1 MRFEFDA
8 NQTYQ
13 REAIDAVVRLF
24 EGQSRV
30 QANLEFSGDTNFA
43 AVPNRLDLGDSQVRL
58 NLAQVIVDTGAQ
70 AFDWN
75 GFFNF
80 SVEMETG
87 TGKTYIY
94 LRTVLEL
101 FQQYGMR
108 KFIVVVPSVAIREG
122 VLKTLQMTE
131 AHFKNLYQNVPYR
144 YCVYDSANLS
154 QVRQFALSG
163 SVEIMVMT
171 LASFNKASNVIRQST
186 DRLQGETPIHLIQ
199 AARPIL
205 ILDEPQRMESD
216 LSVASLS
223 SLSPLFALRYSAT
236 HRNAYNLV
244 YQLTPYDAYREGLV
258 KQIEVAGFEES
269 AGMSRAFVEV
279 KSLQSQRS
287 RVTAR
292 LAVHKLQKN
301 GAVKLTTLTVKAGD
315 DLAAKTNLPM
325 YEGYRVREL
334 DLGWGYVSLKTV
346 WRCGKANRA
355 VPTKPQ
361 CLKHK
366 SAIR

>member
-43 AVPNRLDLGDSQVRL
+43 AVPNRLDLGDNQVRL
-58 NLAQVIVDTGAQ
+58 NLAQVIVDTGVQ

-94 LRTVLEL
+94 LRTALEL

-131 AHFKNLYQNVPYR
+131 AHFKKPVSE
-144 YCVYDSANLS
+144 C
-154 QVRQFALSG
+154 ALS
-163 SVEIMVMT
+163 
-171 LASFNKASNVIRQST
+171 LL
-186 DRLQGETPIHLIQ
+186 RLRFCESLPSPSPAICVVGERGDYGDDACFVQQGIQ
-199 AARPIL
+199 
-205 ILDEPQRMESD
+205 
-216 LSVASLS
+216 
-223 SLSPLFALRYSAT
+223 RYSSKHRPVARGNADSSHSSGASDSHPRRTAT
-236 HRNAYNLV
+236 DGKRFERCVSLV
-244 YQLTPYDAYREGLV
+244 LISV
-258 KQIEVAGFEES
+258 VC
-269 AGMSRAFVEV
+269 
-279 KSLQSQRS
+279 
-287 RVTAR
+287 
-292 LAVHKLQKN
+292 LAV
-301 GAVKLTTLTVKAGD
+301 
-315 DLAAKTNLPM
+315 
-325 YEGYRVREL
+325 
-334 DLGWGYVSLKTV
+334 
-346 WRCGKANRA
+346 
-355 VPTKPQ
+355 
-361 CLKHK
+361 
-366 SAIR
+366 